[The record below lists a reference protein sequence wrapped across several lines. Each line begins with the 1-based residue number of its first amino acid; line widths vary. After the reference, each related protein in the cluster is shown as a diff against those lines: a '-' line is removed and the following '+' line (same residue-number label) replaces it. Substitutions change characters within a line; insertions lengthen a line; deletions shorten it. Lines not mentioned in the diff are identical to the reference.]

1 MVTAPSE
8 DTGVSHYYILFSA
21 YTFLQH
27 TTETLDDEKEQLQQ
41 NAATY
46 SHSVA
51 SAIRG
56 CH

>member
-21 YTFLQH
+21 YAFLQH
-27 TTETLDDEKEQLQQ
+27 TTETLYIEKGQLQQ

-56 CH
+56 FH